1 MEEEIAKL
9 EEEASVACK
18 AYDEVVEIR
27 DRLDGENTQVGWLPS
42 KDLQDCSLLL
52 SSDGGGQEVDDGSDR
67 GRAGRS
73 LFLPKRLGHRLRGQ
87 EPQRE

>member
-27 DRLDGENTQVGWLPS
+27 DRLDGENTQVG
-42 KDLQDCSLLL
+42 
-52 SSDGGGQEVDDGSDR
+52 
-67 GRAGRS
+67 
-73 LFLPKRLGHRLRGQ
+73 RLI
-87 EPQRE
+87 